1 MKKSYKWYG
10 TSNVKSFCA
19 RGANFGSFEECRK
32 SMSESALTK
41 MQWNTEIEDFN
52 DGCEEI
58 GYQVK
63 FKRDMVAHLS
73 YGGSYSGISIFIVLD
88 ADENTANS
96 ELIDRMIHE
105 NIYSE
110 SDREMAYRQSL
121 DDNLAIYAENQH
133 FGWGE

>member
-1 MKKSYKWYG
+1 
-10 TSNVKSFCA
+10 
-19 RGANFGSFEECRK
+19 
-32 SMSESALTK
+32 MSESALTK

-73 YGGSYSGISIFIVLD
+73 YSGKYIFIVLD

-96 ELIDRMIHE
+96 ELVDRMIHE